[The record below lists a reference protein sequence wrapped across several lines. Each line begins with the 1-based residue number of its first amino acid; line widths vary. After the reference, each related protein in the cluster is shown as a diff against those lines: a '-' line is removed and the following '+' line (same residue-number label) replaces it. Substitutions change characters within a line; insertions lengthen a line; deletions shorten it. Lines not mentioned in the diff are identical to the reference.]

1 MADPSSS
8 GSRPSVLVIDDNLDT
23 ADSMA
28 RFLRLGAGFE
38 VRVAY
43 DGQAGLRSAVKE
55 PPDAIV
61 CDIGMPKLDGIQ
73 LARELIA
80 QLSAKPLL
88 IAVTA
93 FPGEYPERQAR
104 AAGFDFYLL
113 KPADP
118 FVIERLINCRGSR

>member
-1 MADPSSS
+1 MADQTPS
-8 GSRPSVLVIDDNLDT
+8 PHTSVLVIDDNLDA

-38 VRVAY
+38 VNVAY
-43 DGQAGLRSAVKE
+43 DGQAGLRAAIKQ
-55 PPDAIV
+55 PPDAVV

-73 LARELIA
+73 LAKELIA
-80 QLSAKPLL
+80 HLPKKPLL

-93 FPGEYPERQAR
+93 YPGEYPERQAR
-104 AAGFDFYLL
+104 LAGFDYYLT

-118 FVIERLINCRGSR
+118 FVVERLINCRGS